1 MIALRQDGRVVVRV
15 RKHEFAPE
23 TDPQLD
29 KEELFDDLRQWGLS
43 STDIALALD
52 VTADRVRNWR
62 TRPYRIP
69 SEYWHALVRLHAAAS
84 EAVNKA
90 HHD

>member
-1 MIALRQDGRVVVRV
+1 MIALRRGDRVVVRV
-15 RKHEFAPE
+15 RRHEFAPE

-43 STDIALALD
+43 STDIASALD
-52 VTADRVRNWR
+52 VSAERVRTWR

-69 SEYWHALVRLHAAAS
+69 FEYWHALVRLHAAAS
-84 EAVNKA
+84 EAVQKA
-90 HHD
+90 NHD